1 MSLKYTLLGFLN
13 YGPQTGYDL
22 KKHMDNS
29 TQFFWHAHLGQI
41 YPTLKKML
49 ADGLVQS
56 VDVPQDGKPDKK
68 VYGITEKGSSTFLK
82 WLEDPIIQLTPTK
95 DLGLLHFFF
104 SGVLE
109 KEKIL
114 EHLSFSLTLHRKRLF
129 EYQHET
135 AAYVQEIIKETG
147 LEREGMLWELSR
159 QFGEAYERTYVKYL
173 EDTMEVIR
181 NKMKERSEK
190 LEKEKK

>member
-29 TQFFWHAHLGQI
+29 TQFFWHAYLGQI

-49 ADGLVQS
+49 AEGFVQS

-68 VYGITEKGSSTFLK
+68 VYAITKEGRCAFLE
-82 WLEDPIIQLTPTK
+82 WLEDPVIQLTPTK
-95 DLGLLHFFF
+95 DPCLLHFFF
-104 SGVLE
+104 AGILE
-109 KEKIL
+109 KKKIL
-114 EHLSFSLTLHRKRLF
+114 EQLSFSLTLHRKRLD

-135 AAYVQEIIKETG
+135 TAYLQGIIKETG
-147 LEREGMLWELSR
+147 LEREGIMWELAR
-159 QFGEAYERTYVKYL
+159 QFGEAYERTYVEWL
-173 EDTMEVIR
+173 EEAIEVIR
-181 NKMKERSEK
+181 KKMKEKPEK
-190 LEKEKK
+190 